1 MKKFLSFFIV
11 VSIFSSFGFTNQS
24 MIASPKVLEVFSQTF
39 KNPRDVKWVSN
50 GDESTALFVD
60 NDIRTSITYDK
71 NANFLLS
78 RRYYGESNL
87 PFNVLLKIKE
97 KYKAKKIGTVAEVIE
112 EGVITY
118 SVNVEDEQYVYVIES
133 NGNANMKLKLKFR
146 KQIGVE
152 R

>member
-1 MKKFLSFFIV
+1 MKKLFSFFIV
-11 VSIFSSFGFTNQS
+11 VSIFSSFGFTSQS
-24 MIASPKVLEVFSQTF
+24 MNASPKILEVFSQTF

-71 NANFLLS
+71 NAKFLLS

-97 KYKAKKIGTVAEVIE
+97 KYKTKKIVSVTEVIE
-112 EGVITY
+112 EGTITY
-118 SVNVEDEQYVYVIES
+118 GVNLEDEQNVYVIES
-133 NGNANMKLKLKFR
+133 DGNSNMRLKLKFK
-146 KQIGVE
+146 KQ
-152 R
+152 